1 MAAISAAR
9 GAPTALTPPSSS
21 HGDEPSWRYR
31 NQHEETYDESG
42 AGYFGDESIRNPRQN
57 GNFDSSYDAKTRKMH
72 SADTLSNSQWDAH
85 AETGVQSPQFD
96 NIRSDWSTG
105 EPETDEMTRGRA
117 DSMVNGEVESKWIHR
132 DILAQIESEE
142 LQAAGFIPR
151 SRAPSKQRRDKSA
164 RRGTDAGEHLRLKQD
179 PGLES
184 GEASK
189 SALDLR
195 TQEEAADEQE
205 NNSAQNAKGGSRIP
219 VPKTRSRSA
228 SATLRELT
236 INVPPEKPKPAQR
249 SATETSPK
257 KIGAA
262 GRKNSEPA
270 NAKPKTAAG
279 RPKTRSGPSKDST
292 TTRPTTRSGEA
303 SLGSSRQPEGNPPW
317 MVNSYNPD
325 PRLPPEK
332 QLIPTVAKRLQQEKW
347 EQEGT
352 FGTAYDKDFRP
363 LNDSALVRENS
374 VPLEEREPK
383 QEQAAQEEME
393 IRPQTPEAG
402 PSDEWP
408 LKADAPKSPQIRL
421 GSSYSA
427 MPKISDMPKSPLPGQ
442 RPPMTPQG
450 TQGTGTAQSQSQLSE
465 KPQTPQRIPEVSDDQ
480 DQKGGCGCCVVM

>member
-1 MAAISAAR
+1 MK
-9 GAPTALTPPSSS
+9 L
-21 HGDEPSWRYR
+21 
-31 NQHEETYDESG
+31 
-42 AGYFGDESIRNPRQN
+42 
-57 GNFDSSYDAKTRKMH
+57 M
-72 SADTLSNSQWDAH
+72 
-85 AETGVQSPQFD
+85 
-96 NIRSDWSTG
+96 
-105 EPETDEMTRGRA
+105 
-117 DSMVNGEVESKWIHR
+117 
-132 DILAQIESEE
+132 ILQ
-142 LQAAGFIPR
+142 
-151 SRAPSKQRRDKSA
+151 
-164 RRGTDAGEHLRLKQD
+164 
-179 PGLES
+179 
-184 GEASK
+184 
-189 SALDLR
+189 
-195 TQEEAADEQE
+195 
-205 NNSAQNAKGGSRIP
+205 
-219 VPKTRSRSA
+219 TRSRSA
-228 SATLRELT
+228 SATLREMT

-363 LNDSALVRENS
+363 LNDSALMRENS

-408 LKADAPKSPQIRL
+408 LRADAPKSPQVRL

-450 TQGTGTAQSQSQLSE
+450 TQETGTAQSQSQLSE